1 MMDFQI
7 ELFSQA
13 LLARLL
19 PIYDEVT
26 FSAWIGFG
34 HALSASVI
42 IIAILGALLGY
53 TILYSAGRMLARAS
67 WIESQIAGKSKKA
80 QRILLPLLCV
90 APLTPF
96 TLPIVLGAGLYRVK
110 IRYAACAIIFAEILY
125 RTVMVLA

>member
-1 MMDFQI
+1 MDFTY
-7 ELFSQA
+7 ELFFQA

-26 FSAWIGFG
+26 LSAWIGFG
-34 HALSASVI
+34 HALSANVI
-42 IIAILGALLGY
+42 IIAALGALLGCA
-53 TILYSAGRMLARAS
+53 ILYSAGRMLAHSR
-67 WIESQIAGKSKKA
+67 WIESQIAGKKDKA
-80 QRILLPLLCV
+80 QRIIVPLLCI

-110 IRYAACAIIFAEILY
+110 TPHVISAVLFAEILY

>member
-1 MMDFQI
+1 MDFNY
-7 ELFSQA
+7 ELFMQA

-26 FSAWIGFG
+26 LSAWIGFG

-42 IIAILGALLGY
+42 IIAMLGALLGY
-53 TILYSAGRMLARAS
+53 AILYGAGRILAHSR
-67 WIESQIAGKSKKA
+67 WIEARIAGKSEKA
-80 QRILLPLLCV
+80 QRIIMPLLCI

-110 IRYAACAIIFAEILY
+110 IRHAACVILCAETLHRALMLGVI
-125 RTVMVLA
+125 